1 MLYINSFWK
10 FVLDIFFPKKCIN
23 CRKYGEE
30 LCFECAKEIEMVV
43 TSVCPLCGKISKSGK
58 ICAVCKNKSKFV
70 LKGIISAAVY
80 DSGPTKEIIHH
91 LKYSG
96 MTRLSDILAELIVIR
111 LRKEK
116 FSTDTVVVPVPL
128 HESRFTERG
137 FNQSEL
143 IGKYVANKIGLP
155 GGNAIERSKNRKPQA
170 ELKRSQRL
178 SNLSG
183 CFEVVDP
190 GFIAGKTVL
199 LIDDVA
205 TTGAT
210 LNECAK
216 VLRSSGAKEVWG
228 VVVAHG

>member
-1 MLYINSFWK
+1 M
-10 FVLDIFFPKKCIN
+10 
-23 CRKYGEE
+23 
-30 LCFECAKEIEMVV
+30 
-43 TSVCPLCGKISKSGK
+43 SKSGK
-58 ICAVCKNKSKFV
+58 ICAMCKNKSKFV

-96 MTRLSDILAELIVIR
+96 MTGFSVVLAELIIIR
-111 LRKEK
+111 LSSEQIP
-116 FSTDTVVVPVPL
+116 SNAVVVPVPL
-128 HESRFTERG
+128 HPSRLAERG

-143 IGKYVANKIGLP
+143 IGKYVANKLNLC
-155 GGNAIERSKNRKPQA
+155 GGNTLERVRNTKPQA

-183 CFEVVDP
+183 CFRVVDP
-190 GFIAGKTVL
+190 DFIAGKTVL

-216 VLRSSGAKEVWG
+216 VLKSSGAKDIWG
-228 VVVAHG
+228 VVVAHR